1 MSTNIIHIVL
11 NVIKLHSLKAGYS
24 AALV

>member
-24 AALV
+24 AAFV